1 MIPQG
6 LIHFGLAWYAVSPPT
21 SAATSSASS
30 TARSSSSIVQ
40 VSSDDVGSVV
50 EIGEDED
57 NESEGEKS
65 GDENAAGNGNNKTR
79 KRQRLRD
86 GECWWWW
93 WCLKSFVV
101 KGFVVAVVEALI
113 ADVCN
118 ELHEQEQ
125 LSDRF
130 DKVEINGE
138 TPGEKNVN
146 LISLIINH

>member
-1 MIPQG
+1 
-6 LIHFGLAWYAVSPPT
+6 
-21 SAATSSASS
+21 
-30 TARSSSSIVQ
+30 
-40 VSSDDVGSVV
+40 V

-93 WCLKSFVV
+93 CRKSFVV

-138 TPGEKNVN
+138 TPGEKKM
-146 LISLIINH
+146 